1 MLQALSC
8 RSVNYQGYRKMPYD
22 KDLHDLLKATRKAAR
37 PLPETIEERAQK
49 IHESPPSEEHQHTS

>member
-1 MLQALSC
+1 
-8 RSVNYQGYRKMPYD
+8 MPCD

-49 IHESPPSEEHQHTS
+49 IHESQTSGTQMPHPPSEEHQHLR